1 MIATAKNYDVI
12 CFQLRNNLYSQLDSP
27 LKKDL
32 NRLSNDIKAIITS
45 GKKIQSQSVDML
57 SQVFNL
63 RIKALKW
70 LADDKNFDYL
80 KMLNDIFPQIE
91 ELKSN
96 KKLEVLTENLL
107 FALRCNHRVV
117 ESLVGTN
124 EFSSDTIASNISQLP
139 DITYQQYLASLAFAN
154 LDDETSQKIVDW
166 TNASLHIEFVL
177 VAADIISENKLKIS
191 NKTINELAFLV
202 ADSAQEYSALAAE
215 LGILKIRSTRQS
227 FSLCQGRNRQYK
239 SWNSTKRNQRTRTR
253 FRKTLCNNQIIQQS

>member
-12 CFQLRNNLYSQLDSP
+12 CFQLRNNFYSQLENP

-45 GKKIQSQSVDML
+45 GKKVQPQSVDML

-80 KMLNDIFPQIE
+80 EMLNDIVPQIE
-91 ELKSN
+91 EMKSN

-107 FALRCNHRVV
+107 FALRCNQRVV
-117 ESLVGTN
+117 EALVSTN
-124 EFSSDTIASNISQLP
+124 DFSSDNFASNISQLP
-139 DITYQQYLASLAFAN
+139 EITYQQFIASFAFAN
-154 LDDETSQKIVDW
+154 LDDETAQKIVDW

-177 VAADIISENKLKIS
+177 VAADIIGDEKLKIS
-191 NKTINELAFLV
+191 DKTINELAFLV
-202 ADSAQEYSALAAE
+202 ADAAQEYSALATE
-215 LGILKIRSTRQS
+215 LGIIKTRSTRQS
-227 FSLCQGRNRQYK
+227 FSTL
-239 SWNSTKRNQRTRTR
+239 SFDNSFIKEQKQLADLGLDDYAAN
-253 FRKTLCNNQIIQQS
+253 LLN